1 MDRTGKQLGELHKL
15 FTFGCHLC
23 RREMRA
29 AGPRNR
35 RDATEADATTHYPV
49 KLDKLPCWR
58 HLSNPQY
65 QQTVVEMC
73 HDISQQAAELR
84 KVTGCGVV
92 GQKRLLR
99 TSAHHRPDCI
109 DKSPAPPIHCT
120 EPPLRQLFID
130 AYKAFVDGYRMA
142 YEALREGLC
151 TYEFPD
157 GGVPP
162 TSRLCAGAG

>member
-1 MDRTGKQLGELHKL
+1 M
-15 FTFGCHLC
+15 TF
-23 RREMRA
+23 
-29 AGPRNR
+29 
-35 RDATEADATTHYPV
+35 D
-49 KLDKLPCWR
+49 
-58 HLSNPQY
+58 
-65 QQTVVEMC
+65 
-73 HDISQQAAELR
+73 
-84 KVTGCGVV
+84 
-92 GQKRLLR
+92 RLLR
-99 TSAHHRPDCI
+99 TSAHHRPEHI